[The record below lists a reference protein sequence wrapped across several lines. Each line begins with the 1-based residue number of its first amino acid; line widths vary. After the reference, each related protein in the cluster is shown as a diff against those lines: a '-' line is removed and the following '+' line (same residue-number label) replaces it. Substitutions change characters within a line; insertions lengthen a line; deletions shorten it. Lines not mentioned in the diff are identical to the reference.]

1 MGVSET
7 SKEVL
12 FVLGEFFKATDRR
25 FVKAPLTVSVSKA
38 EFIDAVM
45 KTKAVKKQER
55 ALYKNLEELQ
65 NYRYILYRKDKVLK
79 MSKRGLTLY
88 RRMSADME
96 RLMDMRI
103 KMATTKVGFKRKI
116 QAKLVP

>member
-1 MGVSET
+1 MAISET

-25 FVKAPLTVSVSKA
+25 FSSAPLEVGVSKA
-38 EFIDAVM
+38 EFIDAIM
-45 KTKAVKKQER
+45 KTGAVKKQER

-65 NYRYILYRKDKVLK
+65 NYRYILYRKDKILR
-79 MSKRGLTLY
+79 MSNRGLELY
-88 RRMSADME
+88 RRMSRDLE

-103 KMATTKVGFKRKI
+103 KMATTSVGFKRKI